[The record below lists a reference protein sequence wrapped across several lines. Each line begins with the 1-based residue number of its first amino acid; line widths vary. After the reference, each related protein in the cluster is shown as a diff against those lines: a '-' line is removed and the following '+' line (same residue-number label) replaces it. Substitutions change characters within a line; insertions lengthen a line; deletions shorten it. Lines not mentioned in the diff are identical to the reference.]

1 MNAFVQAVEK
11 DTEKLKKKANVA
23 YGENGMK
30 AKKSSLNAAVDF
42 YAAAGSVEANEILSL
57 FVPAYREDPNVAMV
71 LAFYLRDIRGGAQKR
86 QSFRNILA
94 WLDEQRAPEL
104 VKVIHLLPKY
114 GRFDDMMF
122 FKSDAARK
130 VAIAVWSKELQAGNA
145 LAAKWIPRKPKV
157 YGKDVL
163 TFIKGLRIK
172 MGFTSEKEW
181 RRYISK
187 MSNTVE
193 QKMSAGQW
201 REINLSHVPSRAM
214 NMYKKAFQKRMP
226 DEFAQYTQILSK
238 PEVAKEMGVKVNAS
252 VLLPHEI
259 VNRRNMHAA
268 RVDNNQLNLMNAQW
282 EALPNFFPKDE
293 EGNPIPQNIL
303 PMVDVS
309 GSMTCKLANQ
319 PQYTCMDMSIAMGM
333 YISGKNT
340 GVWKDVVMTF
350 STRPELIKLNGNLD
364 VLGRYQELESI
375 DWGGS
380 TDLEAAMQR
389 LLDTAKKN
397 NVPQSDMPTVLTI
410 ISDMNFNEATHI
422 ENNPTAWKMMR
433 TMFKEAGYTMPLI
446 VFWNANH
453 NGSFAVKH
461 DKNGAAMVS
470 GYSPT
475 ALVDFLGNLNDLSP
489 IKVMEKRLES
499 YSDVWEALT
508 T

>member
-172 MGFTSEKEW
+172 MGFTNEKEW

-187 MSNTVE
+187 M
-193 QKMSAGQW
+193 
-201 REINLSHVPSRAM
+201 LS
-214 NMYKKAFQKRMP
+214 
-226 DEFAQYTQILSK
+226 
-238 PEVAKEMGVKVNAS
+238 
-252 VLLPHEI
+252 
-259 VNRRNMHAA
+259 
-268 RVDNNQLNLMNAQW
+268 
-282 EALPNFFPKDE
+282 
-293 EGNPIPQNIL
+293 
-303 PMVDVS
+303 
-309 GSMTCKLANQ
+309 
-319 PQYTCMDMSIAMGM
+319 
-333 YISGKNT
+333 
-340 GVWKDVVMTF
+340 
-350 STRPELIKLNGNLD
+350 LI
-364 VLGRYQELESI
+364 
-375 DWGGS
+375 
-380 TDLEAAMQR
+380 
-389 LLDTAKKN
+389 
-397 NVPQSDMPTVLTI
+397 
-410 ISDMNFNEATHI
+410 HI
-422 ENNPTAWKMMR
+422 
-433 TMFKEAGYTMPLI
+433 
-446 VFWNANH
+446 
-453 NGSFAVKH
+453 
-461 DKNGAAMVS
+461 
-470 GYSPT
+470 
-475 ALVDFLGNLNDLSP
+475 
-489 IKVMEKRLES
+489 
-499 YSDVWEALT
+499 
-508 T
+508 